1 MYSFIVSIYKV
12 EKYLSQCI
20 ESILSQTYRDFEVI
34 LVDDGSPDQCPQ
46 ICDEYAA
53 KDNRLKVIH
62 KENGGLMS
70 TRKIGVSAASG
81 DYICFV
87 DGDDF
92 ISSDMLETYE
102 AILNK
107 YNVDI
112 ICNGYSSYFEQK
124 TDSILQ
130 RIPLG
135 YYDKERLK
143 KEVYPRM
150 LSTEPFFSFFII
162 PSVCS
167 KCFKRSIVKKI
178 YSEVPDDIS
187 LGEDVAASYPAILE
201 SESIYV
207 TDYTGYMYR
216 QNYASMTHTYDKN
229 LYQKIC
235 NLILHLRNINE
246 EKDWNADCQ
255 IDEYTVYLLYLARNN
270 ELSFNHEHRYK
281 EKKNK
286 FNQYL
291 QNDIFLRALR
301 SVRMNNKKDKF
312 LVFCFRHKLIMPLY
326 LWSCVRKL

>member
-1 MYSFIVSIYKV
+1 MYSFIVSVYKV
-12 EKYLSQCI
+12 EKYLPQCI
-20 ESILSQTYRDFEVI
+20 ESILSQSCGDFEVI

-53 KDNRLKVIH
+53 KDNRIKVIH

-70 TRKIGVSAASG
+70 TRKIGVNAASG
-81 DYICFV
+81 DYICFI

-92 ISSDMLETYE
+92 ISFDMLETYE
-102 AILNK
+102 SILNK
-107 YNVDI
+107 FNVDI
-112 ICNGYSSYFEQK
+112 ICNGYTLYFEQK
-124 TDSILQ
+124 TEPVLQ

-143 KEVYPRM
+143 TEVYPRM

-167 KCFKRSIVKKI
+167 KCFKNSIAKKI
-178 YSEVPDDIS
+178 YAEVPDEIS

-235 NLILHLRNINE
+235 NLVLHLRNVNE
-246 EKDWNADCQ
+246 DKDWNADCQ

-270 ELSFNHEHRYK
+270 ELIFNHENKYN
-281 EKKNK
+281 EKKRMFK
-286 FNQYL
+286 RYL
-291 QNDIFLRALR
+291 RNDEFLRSLR
-301 SVRMNNKKDKF
+301 SVRMKNKKDKF
-312 LVFCFRHKLIMPLY
+312 LVFCFRHKLIFPLY
-326 LWSCVRKL
+326 LWSCVRKS